1 MKHGLTGPSAEK
13 SCCSLRRVIRCVGAS
28 GTFLEMFVLQWARV
42 QPSRACFFNKKRIY
56 DMVKK
61 LVLLASF
68 LAVPAFAAPFAYV
81 SNQNGGVTV
90 IELDTLEPVATIDIQ
105 AKGPRGIGI
114 TGDGKYVLTA
124 NKDGGNV
131 SVIDTATQEV
141 VKLIAIGKNP
151 EFIRVYRN
159 RAYVSYEPSAGEGK
173 PEAEGGDKSEKEEK
187 KLPAGIAVLDLDNW
201 RVIKTMISGP
211 ETEGI
216 EFAPDGKLMLVTNE
230 GDNTVTVYN
239 LSTGKLV
246 KTINTTKYGD
256 RPRGIKVSPDGK
268 TYAVTLEFSDKLLLL
283 NRKLE
288 VLKTVPTG
296 GLPYG
301 LAFDRKG
308 KRLFVAAARSKQLQV
323 FDTKSLALIK
333 SIPVGARCWHFS
345 FTPDDA
351 RILVACGKSN
361 DVYVIDANTYEPV
374 KTISGLNT
382 PWGVVTYPKAVGSLD
397 RP

>member
-1 MKHGLTGPSAEK
+1 M
-13 SCCSLRRVIRCVGAS
+13 S
-28 GTFLEMFVLQWARV
+28 GM
-42 QPSRACFFNKKRIY
+42 
-56 DMVKK
+56 MKK
-61 LVLLASF
+61 LVFLASF
-68 LAVPAFAAPFAYV
+68 FAIPAFAAPFAYV
-81 SNQNGGVTV
+81 SNQQGGVTV
-90 IELDTLEPVATIDIQ
+90 IDLDSLEPAATIDIQ
-105 AKGPRGIGI
+105 GEEPRGIGI
-114 TGDGKYVLTA
+114 TNDGKYVLTA
-124 NKDGGNV
+124 NKDSGNI
-131 SVIDTATQEV
+131 SVIDTMTLEV
-141 VKLIAIGKNP
+141 AKHIAIGKNP
-151 EFIRVYRN
+151 EFIRVYGN
-159 RAYVSYEPSAGEGK
+159 RAYVSYEPSAPEGK
-173 PEAEGGDKSEKEEK
+173 PEAEQGDKSDKEEK
-187 KLPAGIAVLDLDNW
+187 KLPAGIAVLDLVNW

-216 EFAPDGKLMLVTNE
+216 EFSPDSKLMLVTNE

-246 KTINTTKYGD
+246 KTINTTKYGN

-268 TYAVTLEFSDKLLLL
+268 TYAVTLEFSNKLLLINRQL
-283 NRKLE
+283 N

-296 GLPYG
+296 DAPYG

-323 FDTKSLALIK
+323 FDAKSFALIK

-361 DVYVIDANTYEPV
+361 DLYVIDANTYELV

-382 PWGVVTYPKAVGSLD
+382 PWGVVTNPKAFGSLD

>member
-1 MKHGLTGPSAEK
+1 MIKIIAFLVALAAGFYPAT
-13 SCCSLRRVIRCVGAS
+13 S
-28 GTFLEMFVLQWARV
+28 GWAAD
-42 QPSRACFFNKKRIY
+42 SK
-56 DMVKK
+56 
-61 LVLLASF
+61 
-68 LAVPAFAAPFAYV
+68 AVAYV
-81 SNQNGGVTV
+81 SNQQGGVTV
-90 IELDTLEPVATIDIQ
+90 IDLDTLEPVATIDIQ
-105 AKGPRGIGI
+105 GQEPRGIGI
-114 TGDGKYVLTA
+114 TSDGKYVLTA
-124 NKDGGNV
+124 NKDSGNI
-131 SVIDTATQEV
+131 SVIDTATLEV
-141 VKLIAIGKNP
+141 AKHIAIGKNP
-151 EFIRVYRN
+151 EMIRVYRN
-159 RAYVSYEPSAGEGK
+159 HAYVSYEPSAPEGK
-173 PEAEGGDKSEKEEK
+173 PEAEQGDKSEKEEK
-187 KLPAGIAVLDLDNW
+187 KLPAGIAVLDLENW

-283 NRKLE
+283 NRRLD
-288 VLKTVPTG
+288 VLKVVPTG
-296 GLPYG
+296 GAPYG
-301 LAFDRKG
+301 LAFDREG

-323 FDTKSLALIK
+323 FNTQNYSLIK

-345 FTPDDA
+345 FTPDNA

-361 DVYVIDANTYEPV
+361 ELYVIDADTYETV
-374 KTISGLNT
+374 KIISGLNT
-382 PWGVVTYPKAVGSLD
+382 PWGVVTDPKSIGSLD

>member
-1 MKHGLTGPSAEK
+1 M
-13 SCCSLRRVIRCVGAS
+13 
-28 GTFLEMFVLQWARV
+28 
-42 QPSRACFFNKKRIY
+42 Y
-56 DMVKK
+56 DMMKK
-61 LVLLASF
+61 LALLAAF
-68 LAVPAFAAPFAYV
+68 FAVPAFSAPVAYV

-90 IELDTLEPVATIDIQ
+90 IELDTLAPVATIDIQ
-105 AKGPRGIGI
+105 AKEPRGIGI
-114 TGDGKYVLTA
+114 TRDGKFLLTA
-124 NKDGGNV
+124 NKDSGNI
-131 SVIDTATQEV
+131 SVIDTATLEV
-141 VKLIAIGKNP
+141 VKHIPIGKNP
-151 EFIRVYRN
+151 EFIRVYGN

-173 PEAEGGDKSEKEEK
+173 PEEEQGDKSGKEEK
-187 KLPAGIAVLDLDNW
+187 KKPAGIAVLDLDDW
-201 RVIKTMISGP
+201 HVIETMISGP

-230 GDNTVTVYN
+230 GDDTVTVYN
-239 LSTGKLV
+239 ISNGKLV
-246 KTINTTKYGD
+246 KTINTTKYGK

-268 TYAVTLEFSDKLLLL
+268 MYAVTLEFSNKLLLL
-283 NRKLE
+283 NRRLRVIKS
-288 VLKTVPTG
+288 VPTG
-296 GLPYG
+296 DAPYG
-301 LAFDRKG
+301 LAFDREG

-323 FDTKSLALIK
+323 FNTKNFSLIK

-382 PWGVVTYPKAVGSLD
+382 PWGVVTNPKAIGSLD

>member
-1 MKHGLTGPSAEK
+1 MIGGRCFRPRLFIT
-13 SCCSLRRVIRCVGAS
+13 RVYR
-28 GTFLEMFVLQWARV
+28 M
-42 QPSRACFFNKKRIY
+42 
-56 DMVKK
+56 MKK
-61 LVLLASF
+61 LALLAAF
-68 LAVPAFAAPFAYV
+68 IAVPGFTAPFAYV
-81 SNQNGGVTV
+81 SNQQGGVTV
-90 IELDTLEPVATIDIQ
+90 IALDTLEPVATIDIQ
-105 AKGPRGIGI
+105 AREPRGIGI
-114 TGDGKYVLTA
+114 TSDGKYVLTA
-124 NKDGGNV
+124 NKDSGNI
-131 SVIDTATQEV
+131 SVIDTATREV
-141 VKLIAIGKNP
+141 AKHIAIGKNP

-173 PEAEGGDKSEKEEK
+173 PETEGSDKSGEKEK

-230 GDNTVTVYN
+230 GDDTVTVYN
-239 LSTGKLV
+239 LSNGKLV
-246 KTINTTKYGD
+246 KTINTTKYGK

-268 TYAVTLEFSDKLLLL
+268 MYAVTLEFSDKLLLL
-283 NRKLE
+283 NRRLDVIK
-288 VLKTVPTG
+288 VVPTG
-296 GLPYG
+296 GAPYG

-323 FDTKSLALIK
+323 FDTKHFALIQ
-333 SIPVGARCWHFS
+333 SIPVGSRCWHFS
-345 FTPDDA
+345 FTPDDS

-382 PWGVVTYPKAVGSLD
+382 PWGVVTNPKSVGSLD

>member
-1 MKHGLTGPSAEK
+1 MYRMMKKIA
-13 SCCSLRRVIRCVGAS
+13 
-28 GTFLEMFVLQWARV
+28 
-42 QPSRACFFNKKRIY
+42 
-56 DMVKK
+56 
-61 LVLLASF
+61 F
-68 LAVPAFAAPFAYV
+68 LAALAVSIYPATSGLAADSKAVAYV

-90 IELDTLEPVATIDIQ
+90 IELDTLAPVATIDIQ
-105 AKGPRGIGI
+105 AQGPRGIGI

-124 NKDGGNV
+124 NKDSGNI
-131 SVIDTATQEV
+131 SVIDTATQMV
-141 VKLIAIGKNP
+141 TKHIAIGKNP
-151 EFIRVYRN
+151 EFIRVYGN

-173 PEAEGGDKSEKEEK
+173 PEAEQGDKSEEKEK

-283 NRKLE
+283 NRRLK

-296 GLPYG
+296 AYPYG

-323 FDTKSLALIK
+323 FNAQNFALIK

-361 DVYVIDANTYEPV
+361 DLYVIDANTYELV

-382 PWGVVTYPKAVGSLD
+382 PWGVVTNPKAVGSLD

>member
-1 MKHGLTGPSAEK
+1 MKK
-13 SCCSLRRVIRCVGAS
+13 MI
-28 GTFLEMFVLQWARV
+28 
-42 QPSRACFFNKKRIY
+42 
-56 DMVKK
+56 
-61 LVLLASF
+61 F
-68 LAVPAFAAPFAYV
+68 LALFAAVPVFSAPVAYV

-90 IELDTLEPVATIDIQ
+90 IELDTLAPVATIDIQ

-114 TGDGKYVLTA
+114 TGDGKYLLTA
-124 NKDGGNV
+124 NKDSGNIT
-131 SVIDTATQEV
+131 VIETATLEV
-141 VKLIAIGKNP
+141 TKHIAIGKNP
-151 EFIRVYRN
+151 EFIRVYGN
-159 RAYVSYEPSAGEGK
+159 HAYVSYEPSAGEGK
-173 PEAEGGDKSEKEEK
+173 PEADEGDKSGEKEK

-216 EFAPDGKLMLVTNE
+216 EFSPDRKLMLVTNE
-230 GDNTVTVYN
+230 GDDTVTVYN

-246 KTINTTKYGD
+246 KTIDTAKYGK

-268 TYAVTLEFSDKLLLL
+268 MYAVTLEFSDELLLI
-283 NRKLE
+283 NRQLK

-296 GLPYG
+296 GSPYG

-323 FDTKSLALIK
+323 FDAKTFALIK
-333 SIPVGARCWHFS
+333 NIPVGARCWHFS

-351 RILVACGKSN
+351 RILVACGRSN
-361 DVYVIDANTYEPV
+361 NLYVIDANTYELV
-374 KTISGLNT
+374 KTISGLKL
-382 PWGVVTYPKAVGSLD
+382 PWGVVTNPKAVGSLD